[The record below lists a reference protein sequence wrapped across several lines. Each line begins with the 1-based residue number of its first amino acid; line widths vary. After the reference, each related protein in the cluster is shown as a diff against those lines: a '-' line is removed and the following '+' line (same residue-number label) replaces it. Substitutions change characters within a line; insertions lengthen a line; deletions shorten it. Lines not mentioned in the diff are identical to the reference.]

1 MRQILRFTLLV
12 ILLAGLAL
20 PRTALASPVS
30 VQVTGADVRSVLLSV
45 ARMANMSLV
54 FDDGIAGRVTANV
67 TDEPENILRYIV
79 RTQGL
84 ALVQEG
90 NVFLVTSARKSSA
103 LSSVHVYKIRYG
115 NPEDFARI
123 VNLSLRTGGNLQEIA
138 NTENESG
145 SLPEDTASS
154 DNFGRED
161 GTSRQEADGF
171 DAAKASR
178 AGESDRVRVDAAT
191 SSLVFYGTGAEADMV
206 KSVLERLDVPAK
218 QVALEAKVVA
228 LSKDASKSLG
238 VTWEWSTL
246 PQTPDVNERVY
257 RRGTSNESVDE
268 DVTRHYNGKDYV
280 PGIIQF
286 GHGPNGY
293 PFEFYY
299 EAKLNALVTDGKA
312 QILARP
318 NVTTVQGREAVIN
331 IGTDVPISTE
341 TTSNQITRTTY
352 KYRKAGI
359 ILRCTPQVNEDG
371 EITAH
376 VHTEV
381 STPYY
386 VDTLKAYRFQER
398 SADTTV
404 RLKDGETM
412 VIGGLIGKEESRQLE
427 KVPFLGDIPILG
439 ALFRSVSHSKQDT
452 EITIFLTARV
462 VG

>member
-1 MRQILRFTLLV
+1 MREILRFPLLFLFV
-12 ILLAGLAL
+12 ALAAL
-20 PRTALASPVS
+20 PRLALASPVS
-30 VQVTGADVRSVLLSV
+30 LQVAGADVRSTLLSV
-45 ARMANMSLV
+45 ARMADMSLV
-54 FDDGIAGRVTANV
+54 FDDGIDGSVTANI

-84 ALVQEG
+84 TLVQEG
-90 NVFLVTSARKSSA
+90 NVFLVTSAGKASA
-103 LSSVHVYKIRYG
+103 LSSIHVYKIRYG

-123 VNLSLRTGGNLQEIA
+123 VNLSLKMGGNSQDIA
-138 NTENESG
+138 NTKNKRG
-145 SLPEDTASS
+145 SLPEDTASQKES
-154 DNFGRED
+154 KDDRSTTHVEV
-161 GTSRQEADGF
+161 SI
-171 DAAKASR
+171 ASNGN
-178 AGESDRVRVDAAT
+178 AQQAVESDRVRVDPAT
-191 SSLVFYGTGAEADMV
+191 NSLVFYGTQAEADMV
-206 KSVLERLDVPAK
+206 KGVLEKLDVPAK

-246 PQTPDVNERVY
+246 PQSPDVNERVY

-286 GHGPNGY
+286 GRGPNGY

-331 IGTDVPISTE
+331 IGSDVPISTE
-341 TTSNQITRTTY
+341 TVSNQITRTTY
-352 KYRKAGI
+352 HYRKAGI

-386 VDTLKAYRFQER
+386 VDTLKTYRFQDR

-412 VIGGLIGKEESRQLE
+412 VIGGLIGKEESRQME

-439 ALFRSVSHSKQDT
+439 ALFRSISHSKQDT
-452 EITIFLTARV
+452 EVTIFLTARV

>member
-1 MRQILRFTLLV
+1 MRRILRFTLLV
-12 ILLAGLAL
+12 LALALMAVPRAGLA
-20 PRTALASPVS
+20 APVS

-54 FDDGIAGRVTANV
+54 FDDGIAGHVTANI

-84 ALVQEG
+84 TLVQEE
-90 NVFLVTSARKSSA
+90 NVFLVTSGRKSSA
-103 LSSVHVYKIRYG
+103 LSSLHVYKIRYG

-123 VNLSLRTGGNLQEIA
+123 VNLSLGLEGNSQEIA
-138 NTENESG
+138 NTVNRAKIPSAENTSSG
-145 SLPEDTASS
+145 EAMS
-154 DNFGRED
+154 DRTRAPQSVVADRED
-161 GTSRQEADGF
+161 AL
-171 DAAKASR
+171 R
-178 AGESDRVRVDAAT
+178 AGESDRVRVDRAT
-191 SSLVFYGTGAEADMV
+191 NCLVFYGTQAEAEQV
-206 KSVLERLDVPAK
+206 RSVLDKLDVPAK

-228 LSKDASKSLG
+228 LSKDATKSLG
-238 VTWEWSTL
+238 VNWEWSTL
-246 PQTPDVNERVY
+246 PQTPEVNKRIY
-257 RRGTSNESVDE
+257 RRGTTNESADE

-286 GHGPNGY
+286 GRGPNGY

-318 NVTTVQGREAVIN
+318 NVTTIQGQEAVIN

-341 TTSNQITRTTY
+341 TVANQITRTTY

-386 VDTLKAYRFQER
+386 VDTLKAYRFQDR

-412 VIGGLIGKEESRQLE
+412 VIGGLIGKEESRQME

-439 ALFRSVSHSKQDT
+439 ALFRGISTSKQDT
-452 EITIFLTARV
+452 EVTIFLTARV